1 MVLLKT
7 IEAVQVQFTVYA
19 KLPPFMVQNLVEVHR
34 FNYLI
39 ERWTFLS
46 CSNDGMVLQCHRF
59 SFLIE
64 WWTSLLCPTTGA
76 RTPEGLCHVCG
87 DPGRFSAR

>member
-19 KLPPFMVQNLVEVHR
+19 KQVHR
-34 FNYLI
+34 FNCLI

-46 CSNDGMVLQCHRF
+46 CSNDVMVLQCHRL

-64 WWTSLLCPTTGA
+64 
-76 RTPEGLCHVCG
+76 
-87 DPGRFSAR
+87 